1 MPEEYFIKWMYF
13 LNHLSLLGISVLCV
27 FAVSELC
34 CLESAGLG
42 LARTKRDLDL
52 VSLGH

>member
-1 MPEEYFIKWMYF
+1 MGVV
-13 LNHLSLLGISVLCV
+13 LNHLPLLGISVLCV

-34 CLESAGLG
+34 CLERAGLG
-42 LARTKRDLDL
+42 LARTERDLDL